1 MLYIIAQ
8 SESVELQSQLVSAQT
23 PLKENHV
30 EDRGI
35 KGGGGKKGGIHKI
48 QRRLQLVAWAS
59 NITNNN
65 RKGICAG

>member
-35 KGGGGKKGGIHKI
+35 KGGGGGKRGNPQNTTKATVSSLGIEHY
-48 QRRLQLVAWAS
+48 Q
-59 NITNNN
+59 
-65 RKGICAG
+65 

>member
-30 EDRGI
+30 EDGGI
-35 KGGGGKKGGIHKI
+35 KGGKKGGIHKI
-48 QRRLQLVAWAS
+48 QRRLQIVAWAS

>member
-35 KGGGGKKGGIHKI
+35 KGGKKGGGNPQNTTKATDSS
-48 QRRLQLVAWAS
+48 L
-59 NITNNN
+59 
-65 RKGICAG
+65 GIEHYQ